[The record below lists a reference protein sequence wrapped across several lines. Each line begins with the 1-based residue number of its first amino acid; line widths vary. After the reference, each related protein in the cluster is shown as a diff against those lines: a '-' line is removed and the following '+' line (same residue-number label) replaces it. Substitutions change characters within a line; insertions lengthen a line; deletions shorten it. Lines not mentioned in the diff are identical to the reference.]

1 MAFIKDDELGLPGF
15 EPVDDVISAPAVL
28 RPLKR
33 SIITSSSRLAW
44 SGKCVV
50 VDDDEVEGCSS
61 ELGELTLFTTFP
73 IPDGNSVLEWAVR
86 GNLVNPNVN
95 DSHRA
100 DDENTINVALLM
112 SDAGEVNRYLGLA
125 GAGFHE

>member
-15 EPVDDVISAPAVL
+15 EPVDDVISAPSVL

-33 SIITSSSRLAW
+33 SIITSSSGLAW

-61 ELGELTLFTTFP
+61 ELGELTLFTTFL
-73 IPDGNSVLEWAVR
+73 IPDGDGVLEWTMHVDFID
-86 GNLVNPNVN
+86 PHID
-95 DSHRA
+95 DSHGA
-100 DDENTINVALLM
+100 DDQDSIDAALLM
-112 SDAGEVNRYLGLA
+112 SDAGEVDRHLGFARARL
-125 GAGFHE
+125 HQ